1 MLLDDRKKR
10 ILRAVVDG
18 YIITGEPVGSRTIAR
33 RYEEGLSSA
42 TIRNEMADL
51 EDMGYLE
58 QPHTS
63 AGRIPSDKG
72 YRLYVDELM
81 KKRQLSMTEIENI
94 NNSLKAKIGE
104 IGQMIKQASL
114 VLSQATKYTSMAI
127 APQVSKSIIKT
138 VQLVPVDQTKALVV
152 IVTSS
157 GAVESIIARTGAET
171 SPGQLSRL
179 TTVLNES
186 LRGLAIEQITSQVI
200 TELQARAGEHRS
212 VLSPVLKAIF
222 ECINSIDSKEVYLEG
237 TTNMLNFPEY
247 SDINRVKEVLGIFD
261 AKDVLYKMLNSMRE
275 PSGVNVTIGSEN
287 GFDEMRDCSVV
298 TAAYNMGDKTI
309 GRIGVIGPMRMNY
322 AHVISYIEFVRDV
335 INREISKIICEISG
349 DG

>member
-10 ILRAVVDG
+10 ILQAVVDG

-72 YRLYVDELM
+72 YRLYVNELM
-81 KKRQLSMTEIENI
+81 KKRQLSEAEIENI
-94 NNSLKAKIGE
+94 KNSLQVKIGE
-104 IGQMIKQASL
+104 IGRLVKQASL

-127 APQVSKSIIKT
+127 APQVSKSVIKT
-138 VQLVPVDQTKALVV
+138 VQLVPVDQTKVLVV
-152 IVTSS
+152 IVTSA
-157 GAVESIIARTGAET
+157 GAVESIIARAGAET
-171 SPGQLSRL
+171 TPEQLSRL
-179 TTVLNES
+179 TAVLNES

-200 TELQARAGEHRS
+200 TELQARSGEHRS
-212 VLSPVLKAIF
+212 VLSPILKAIF

-237 TTNMLNFPEY
+237 TTNILNFPEY

-261 AKDVLYKMLNSMRE
+261 AKEILYRMLNSMGE
-275 PSGVNVTIGSEN
+275 HSGVNVTIGSEN
-287 GFDEMRDCSVV
+287 TLDEMKDCSVV
-298 TAAYNMGDKTI
+298 TATYSMGEKPI
-309 GRIGVIGPMRMNY
+309 GRIGVIGPMRMDY
-322 AHVISYIEFVRDV
+322 SHVISYIEFVRDV
-335 INREISKIICEISG
+335 INKEISEIICELSG
-349 DG
+349 DE